1 MGGEVIGLFQPGDK
15 VRVKIRSYTGK
26 GMTTYTG
33 LIESVHARFITV
45 HTGKYRVTVSTAD
58 LRCGDAS
65 IELIKR
71 GGSLDSFAKYPGR
84 AALANYT

>member
-1 MGGEVIGLFQPGDK
+1 MGGDVIGLFQVGDK
-15 VRVKIRSYTGK
+15 VRAKMRRYTGK

-33 LIESVHARFITV
+33 LIEFVHDRYVTV

-71 GGSLDSFAKYPGR
+71 GGSHGRRKYLR
-84 AALANYT
+84 EQVTAR

>member
-1 MGGEVIGLFQPGDK
+1 MGGEVIGLFQVGDK

-33 LIESVHARFITV
+33 LIEFVHERYVTV

-71 GGSLDSFAKYPGR
+71 GGSHGR
-84 AALANYT
+84 RKCLREQVIVR

>member
-1 MGGEVIGLFQPGDK
+1 MGGEVIGLFQAGDK
-15 VRVKIRSYTGK
+15 VRVKMRKYTGK

-33 LIESVHARFITV
+33 LIEFIHDRFVTV
-45 HTGKYRVTVSTAD
+45 HNGKYRVTVSTAD

-71 GGSLDSFAKYPGR
+71 GGSQRGR
-84 AALANYT
+84 KAYGKKIS